1 MLSLVVGRRRYKHYI
16 YKEKQTTM
24 GLLTPKNNKADK
36 KAANKLKNSG
46 QSSQFIKQNNSK
58 PAGFTKKPVKTGGSR
73 GS

>member
-1 MLSLVVGRRRYKHYI
+1 
-16 YKEKQTTM
+16 M
-24 GLLTPKNNKADK
+24 GLLTPKNTKADK

-46 QSSQFIKQNNSK
+46 QESQFMKQNSK